1 MIPLSRL
8 LCGDWPDERPVARQ
22 RGQILTLGQ
31 LRADV
36 AANVAGLRE
45 RQVGRAA
52 LYTQDSYWFLAGML
66 ALLQADAAILL
77 PPNGQPGTL
86 AAAAAEADLLVADPG
101 IEAGFTLLAATAP
114 APPLPPLDAARCRLE
129 FFTSGSTGERKR
141 IGKTLEQLEAEVAVL
156 HALWGKG
163 LGAATVVSMVSHQHI
178 FGLTFRL
185 LWPAMAGRPFDAE
198 THMAWETVLQA
209 LVGPTALVASPA
221 HLTRLGG
228 IAPLA
233 PEHRPRAVFT
243 AGAPVPPQAAEDS
256 AAILGQVP
264 VEIFGSTETGAI
276 AWRRQTQAAAPW
288 TPLPGVALEI
298 GAAGTLRVISPF
310 LPAGTAYDSPD
321 LVERDGAGFQFR
333 GRSDRVAKIEGK
345 RISLPEIER
354 DLAALPEVAQCAVAS
369 LSEGRDL
376 IGAVVVL
383 SAAGQAALA
392 AEGKAALDRRLR
404 KALSATGEAVG
415 LPRRWR
421 YVDTVPVD
429 GMGKP
434 DRETI
439 LRLLVHRPSDAPLVQ
454 AVRVAERRVDLDL
467 LLPPGLVFF
476 DGHFD
481 GFPILPGIVQLN
493 WAVNLARQHLPV
505 TGHPG
510 HLAQLKFR
518 LPIRPRDFLAL
529 KLELQTL
536 AGRDWVAFD
545 YRRDGEI
552 CSSGRIAFSL
562 P

>member
-8 LCGDWPDERPVARQ
+8 LCGDWPDMQPVARQ
-22 RGQILTLGQ
+22 HGRILTLGQ

-36 AANVAGLRE
+36 AANAAALRE
-45 RQVGRAA
+45 RQISRAA
-52 LYTQDSYWFLAGML
+52 LYTQDSYWFLVGML
-66 ALLQADAAILL
+66 ALLQADAAIVL

-86 AAAAAEADLLVADPG
+86 AAAAAEADFLVADHG
-101 IEAGFTLLAATAP
+101 IEAGFTLLAATVP

-141 IGKTLEQLEAEVAVL
+141 IGKTLDQLEAEVAVL
-156 HALWGKG
+156 DALWGEA
-163 LGAATVVSMVSHQHI
+163 LGAATMISMVSHQHI

-185 LWPAMAGRPFDAE
+185 LWPAMAGRPFEAE
-198 THMAWETVLQA
+198 THMAWETLLPA
-209 LVGPTALVASPA
+209 LIGPTALVASPA

-228 IAPLA
+228 VVPLA
-233 PEHRPRAVFT
+233 SEQRPRAIFT
-243 AGAPVPPQAAEDS
+243 AGAPVPLQAAEDS

-264 VEIFGSTETGAI
+264 IEIFGSTETGAI
-276 AWRRQTQAAAPW
+276 AWRRQTQAAPW
-288 TPLPGVALEI
+288 APLPGVALEI
-298 GAAGTLRVISPF
+298 GGGGTLRITSPF

-321 LVERDGAGFQFR
+321 LVERDGEGFQFR

-354 DLAALPEVAQCAVAS
+354 DMAALPEVAHCAVAS

-376 IGAVVVL
+376 IGAVIVL
-383 SAAGQAALA
+383 SAVGQAALS

-404 KALSATGEAVG
+404 KALSVTGEAVG

-421 YVDTVPVD
+421 YVDSLPVD

-434 DRETI
+434 DRAAI
-439 LRLLVHRPSDAPLVQ
+439 LRLLARRSADAPLVQ
-454 AVRVAERRVDLDL
+454 AVRAAGRRVELDL
-467 LLPPGLVFF
+467 LLPSSLVFF
-476 DGHFD
+476 EGHFD
-481 GFPILPGIVQLN
+481 GFPILPGVVQLN
-493 WAVNLARQHLPV
+493 WAVKLARQHLSV

-510 HLAQLKFR
+510 QLAQLKFR

-529 KLELQTL
+529 KLELQTH

-552 CSSGRIAFSL
+552 CSSGRIAFTL

>member
-8 LCGDWPDERPVARQ
+8 LCGDWPDAQPVARR
-22 RGQILTLGQ
+22 RGQILTLGR

-36 AANVAGLRE
+36 AANAAGLRA
-45 RQVGRAA
+45 RQIGRAA
-52 LYTQDSYWFLAGML
+52 LYTQDSYWFLVGML
-66 ALLQADAAILL
+66 ALLQADATILL

-101 IEAGFTLLAATAP
+101 VEPGFTLLDGTVP
-114 APPLPPLDAARCRLE
+114 APPQPALDAAHCRLE
-129 FFTSGSTGERKR
+129 FFTSGSTGARKR
-141 IGKTLEQLEAEVAVL
+141 IGKTLDQLEAEVAVL
-156 HALWGKG
+156 DALWGET
-163 LGAATVVSMVSHQHI
+163 LGAVTMVGMASHQHI

-198 THMAWETVLQA
+198 THLAWETLLPA
-209 LVGPTALVASPA
+209 LAGPTALVASPA

-228 IAPLA
+228 LVPLA
-233 PEHRPRAVFT
+233 PEQRPRAIFT
-243 AGAPVPPQAAEDS
+243 AGAPVPMQAAEDS
-256 AAILGQVP
+256 AAILGQAP

-276 AWRRQTQAAAPW
+276 AWRRQTRAAVPW
-288 TPLPGVALEI
+288 TPLPGVALAI
-298 GAAGTLRVISPF
+298 GAAGALRITSPF

-321 LVERDGAGFQFR
+321 LVERDGEGFQFR

-354 DLAALPEVAQCAVAS
+354 ELAALPEVANCAVAP

-376 IGAVVVL
+376 LGAVVVL
-383 SAAGQAALA
+383 TAAGRATLS

-434 DRETI
+434 DRAAI
-439 LRLLVHRPSDAPLVQ
+439 LRLLARRPADAPLVQ
-454 AVRVAERRVDLDL
+454 AVRAAERRVELDL
-467 LLPPGLVFF
+467 LLPSGLAVF

-481 GFPILPGIVQLN
+481 GFPILPGVVQLN

-510 HLAQLKFR
+510 QLAQLKFR

-529 KLELQTL
+529 KLELQTQ
-536 AGRDWVAFD
+536 AGRDWVVFD

-552 CSSGRIAFSL
+552 CSSGRIAFTL